1 MQTSF
6 GVEDFRIEGV
16 KLITPF
22 YCEDARGYFMKGLE
36 KEVFHS
42 WNLDL
47 DIYEEFESY
56 SKQGVL
62 RGMHFQT
69 DEPQIKIVHVIK
81 GKVQDVIVD
90 LRKGSPTYGAYL
102 EFLLSDENH
111 HFLWV
116 PRGFAHGFLVLSEDA
131 IMSYQCIGRYLK
143 NSDSGICWNDSTLNI
158 PWQNTQ
164 PVISERDQK
173 LMSFMEFSEKYKGL

>member
-1 MQTSF
+1 MQTNF
-6 GVEDFRIEGV
+6 DVKDFRIEGV

-22 YCEDARGYFMKGLE
+22 YSEDARGYFVKGIE
-36 KEVFHS
+36 KGVFQG

-47 DIYEEFESY
+47 DVCEEFESY
-56 SKQGVL
+56 SRQGVL
-62 RGMHFQT
+62 RGLHFQIE
-69 DEPQIKIVHVIK
+69 EPQIKIVHVIK
-81 GKVQDVIVD
+81 GKVQDVVVD
-90 LRKGSPTYGAYL
+90 LRKDSPTYGEYL
-102 EFLLSDENH
+102 EILLSDENH